1 MVSIKTEGLEK
12 AISVIGNVGKQ
23 VRYATA
29 VALTKTAKRVEKR
42 LQQDML
48 DAFDNPTPW
57 TARGTFTKP
66 ATKADLTAVVG
77 IKDRQAVYIK
87 EHFLGGLRGQKP
99 FERVLTS
106 MGLLPSGYKAI
117 PGNGMKLDGRGNP
130 SRAQLKEI
138 IGSLG
143 SRMQVAKGRGKKV
156 QMVGYFAVTPGS
168 KSHLTPG
175 IYWRSGRALKC
186 VLVFV
191 KAAGYKKVMDLPGSA
206 AEVVN
211 KEFAAQFSA
220 ALDQAIGSMVV
231 GGIRQ
236 SLRKVVRSIR

>member
-1 MVSIKTEGLEK
+1 MIRSSIQGVDDVIK
-12 AISVIGNVGKQ
+12 AIGNVRNQ
-23 VRYATA
+23 ARYATA
-29 VALTKTAKRVEKR
+29 VALTKTAKQVEKR

-48 DAFDNPTPW
+48 GTLDNPTPW

-77 IKDRQAVYIK
+77 MRDRQAVYVK

-99 FERVLTS
+99 FEKVLTS
-106 MGLLPSGYKAI
+106 MGLLPGGYKAI
-117 PGNGMKLDGRGNP
+117 PGNGMKLDSRGNP

-138 IGSLG
+138 IGSLS

-156 QMVGYFAVTPGS
+156 RMVGYFAVTPGS
-168 KSHLTPG
+168 KSHLAPG

-186 VLVFV
+186 ALVFV
-191 KAAGYKKVMDLPGSA
+191 KSAGYKKVLDLPRSA

-211 KEFAAQFSA
+211 REFAAQFSA
-220 ALDQAIGSMVV
+220 AFEQAMKTA
-231 GGIRQ
+231 R
-236 SLRKVVRSIR
+236 